1 MRAILVTIV
10 FFFPGGGATRDGMAR
25 HRHRHPRSVR
35 RDALRAGGVAAAGP
49 ADDVED
55 NILTAGAAGDDDIL
69 IGIDEPP
76 PPTPLPEEIEEEQP
90 VLTLFGF
97 HHNGLMAL
105 QDEGMVFTLT
115 LTVQL

>member
-1 MRAILVTIV
+1 M
-10 FFFPGGGATRDGMAR
+10 
-25 HRHRHPRSVR
+25 R

-49 ADDVED
+49 ADDVEDVED

-97 HHNGLMAL
+97 HLNGLMAL
-105 QDEGMVFTLT
+105 QDEEMVFTLT